1 MLTATVLKSFVHP
14 VLAWLLGK
22 FVFGLDDAMVLVV
35 VVTAALPAAQNIYN
49 YAANYHVG
57 ESLAR
62 ESILLTTILSVPV
75 ILVVTLLLHP

>member
-1 MLTATVLKSFVHP
+1 MI
-14 VLAWLLGK
+14 
-22 FVFGLDDAMVLVV
+22 LVV

-49 YAANYHVG
+49 YAANYRVG